1 MRTFAIINSKGGVGK
16 TTFEELSAAEDYEVP
31 F

>member
-1 MRTFAIINSKGGVGK
+1 MRTLAVINSKGGVGK
-16 TTFEELSAAEDYEVP
+16 TTFEELGDDPEYKVP